1 MSVNRTLNVEQKTLN
16 HFPVLSHHYNK
27 FYSTF
32 GHLTIKRLHSGDGF
46 MKKLDW
52 YILKKFLTTF
62 FFSIFLFTIIS
73 VVIDTSEKTDDFVKS
88 GWSFSKIVTDY
99 FLAFI
104 PHIIALLFPLFVFI
118 AVIFFTSKMAGKS
131 EVIAI
136 LASGTSFRRFLRPY
150 WVGGIFLAAL
160 LWFAN
165 QYVIPRA
172 EDKRTYFETKY
183 VNGNSSYNPLLDRT
197 SDVYFRIDSFSYA
210 GIHYYDTSNKGGGP
224 FFMYHVKDDK
234 VDYNLR
240 AERISWD
247 TAKKKWEL
255 SNAFERTIDGLKE
268 TVKLERSKQMNFNFR
283 PPDLKKDEFA
293 KDKLTTPELNRF
305 IQLEQLRGS
314 ETVNALKIERYRRDA
329 TPIAVI
335 ILTLIGAVVS
345 ARKVRGGSG
354 MHLAIGFMTAA
365 AFIILDRFSSM
376 FSVKGSFPPMI
387 AAWTPNVVF
396 TFVALYFYRKAPK

>member
-1 MSVNRTLNVEQKTLN
+1 
-16 HFPVLSHHYNK
+16 
-27 FYSTF
+27 
-32 GHLTIKRLHSGDGF
+32 

-88 GWSFSKIVTDY
+88 GWSFYKILTDY

-118 AVIFFTSKMAGKS
+118 AVIFFTSKMAGRS

-136 LASGTSFRRFLRPY
+136 LASGTSFRRFLVPY
-150 WVGGIFLAAL
+150 WIGGIALAAL
-160 LWFAN
+160 LWFSN
-165 QYVIPRA
+165 QYIIPRA
-172 EDKRTYFETKY
+172 EEKRTYFETKY
-183 VNGNSSYNPLLDRT
+183 VNANSSYNPLLDRT
-197 SDVYFRIDSFSYA
+197 TDIYFRIDSFTYA
-210 GIHYYDTSNKGGGP
+210 GIHYYDTTNKSGGP
-224 FFMYHVKDDK
+224 FFMYRVKGDHVE
-234 VDYNLR
+234 YNLR
-240 AERISWD
+240 SERIVWD
-247 TAKKKWEL
+247 TGKLKWQL
-255 SNAFERTIDGLKE
+255 NNAFERKIDGLKE
-268 TVKLERSKQMNFNFR
+268 SVQLERQKFMNFNFR
-283 PPDLKKDEFA
+283 PFDLQKDEFA

-329 TPIAVI
+329 TPVAVI
-335 ILTLIGAVVS
+335 ILTIIGAVVS

-354 MHLAIGFMTAA
+354 MHLAMGFMTAA

-376 FSVKGSFPPMI
+376 FSVKGSFPPLI
-387 AAWTPNVVF
+387 AAWTPNFVF
-396 TFVALYFYRKAPK
+396 AFVALYFYRKAPK